1 MKNFEIAPIQH
12 IPRELNKEADALA
25 NQEQDEIVVGG
36 IKFQDPQIQGEEDL
50 QDIKHFLLTGECPG
64 HLDKVQRHRLVA
76 KVIPYQLIGD
86 DLYHKGKDLVLRK
99 VPTRNEI
106 IRILKSC
113 HDEVCGG
120 HFAQDITSRK
130 ILLAGYTW
138 PSLHRD
144 VQH

>member
-1 MKNFEIAPIQH
+1 M
-12 IPRELNKEADALA
+12 
-25 NQEQDEIVVGG
+25 
-36 IKFQDPQIQGEEDL
+36 
-50 QDIKHFLLTGECPG
+50 
-64 HLDKVQRHRLVA
+64 
-76 KVIPYQLIGD
+76 IPYQLIGD

-144 VQH
+144 VQHWCKSCVACQKARGQETNS